1 MTRVRK
7 NRKNQSRKL
16 KQVQPQQGGG
26 TPSEIREAL
35 WTVRDHYL
43 DYSKLTT
50 GDLPDYTNLID
61 MSRAQTD
68 FGLPQVA
75 AFLKVYSE
83 FSVNYTIVKNAW
95 LVNHINLPA
104 QDAAIEEIKLQIN
117 KLYADCEAQKQATY
131 LAAISLNQYISA
143 NSAAWMGMNDD
154 SRNWYANFYTV
165 SKTLIPDDTYNQW
178 KSSASKIY
186 PTNTPTDAAIDAATV
201 AVSGVPTPMPIKY
214 YVDSYLLGYNG
225 AAKFVINRVTAY
237 NAFLKYVETTPIAT
251 YLAAINATVTAAKLL
266 VTQSKAVAFQV
277 EIELYKWLR
286 ALMGVVV
293 FPEYNNK
300 TVLFMSAPMNNFV
313 YIDLETYMIYL
324 TDFNTV
330 QKSQVMTD
338 LVKGCLEFR
347 DKLATLGTT
356 SAVITALPNN
366 SLVKALALKETI
378 TAKIASIKVTD
389 IVPPAPPPPP
399 SFTGYGKWKDAASQ
413 TASSRGQGVIIVV
426 DSTGTPVLI
435 DGQPWLIGSV
445 RRTVDT
451 GSGEVSTYF
460 FRNNGTVPEYFT
472 LLSG

>member
-1 MTRVRK
+1 MTRIRK
-7 NRKNQSRKL
+7 NRKNQSKKL
-16 KQVQPQQGGG
+16 KQIQPQQGGG

-35 WTVRDHYL
+35 WTVRDRYL

-50 GDLPDYTNLID
+50 GDFPDYTNLID

-95 LVNHINLPA
+95 LVNHIHLPT
-104 QDAAIEEIKLQIN
+104 QDAAIDEIKLQIN
-117 KLYADCEAQKQATY
+117 KLYADCESQKQATY
-131 LAAISLNQYISA
+131 LAASSLNAYITG
-143 NSAAWMGMNDD
+143 NSATWLGMSDD
-154 SRNWYANFYTV
+154 WRNWYANFYTV
-165 SKTLIPDDTYNQW
+165 SKTLIPDSTYNQW
-178 KSSASKIY
+178 KSSGSSAY
-186 PTNTPTDAAIDAATV
+186 PTNTPTDAAIDSATIMINGI
-201 AVSGVPTPMPIKY
+201 ATPMPIKY
-214 YVDSYLLGYNG
+214 YVDSYLLGYTG
-225 AAKFVINRVTAY
+225 AARFVVSRVTAY
-237 NAFLKYVETTPIAT
+237 NTFLKYVETTPVAAI
-251 YLAAINATVTAAKLL
+251 LAAINANTAAAKLL
-266 VTQSKAVAFQV
+266 VIQSNAVAVQV
-277 EIELYKWLR
+277 EIELYKWQK

-300 TVLFMSAPMNNFV
+300 TVLFMSAPMNNFI
-313 YIDLETYMIYL
+313 YMDLDTYMIYF

-330 QKSQVMTD
+330 QKSQVMID

-347 DKLATLGTT
+347 DKLASLGTT
-356 SAVITALPNN
+356 AAVITALPNN
-366 SLVKALALKETI
+366 SLVKALALKGTI

-413 TASSRGQGVIIVV
+413 AASSRGQGVIIVV
-426 DSTGTPVLI
+426 NSTGTPVLI

-445 RRTVDT
+445 WRTVNT
-451 GSGEVSTYF
+451 GSGAVSTYF
-460 FRNNGTVPEYFT
+460 IRNNGTVPEYFT

>member
-1 MTRVRK
+1 MSRIRK

-75 AFLKVYSE
+75 AFLDTLSQ
-83 FSVNYTIVKNAW
+83 FNANYTIVKNAW
-95 LVNHINLPA
+95 LVNHINLPT
-104 QDAAIEEIKLQIN
+104 QDAAIDALKLQLD
-117 KLYADCEAQKQATY
+117 KLYADCQAKKQATY
-131 LAAISLNQYISA
+131 LAASSLNAYITK
-143 NSAAWMGMNDD
+143 NSATWLGMSDAWT
-154 SRNWYANFYTV
+154 NWYANFYTV

-178 KSSASKIY
+178 KSSGSSAY
-186 PTNTPTDAAIDAATV
+186 PTNTPTDAAIDVATI
-201 AVSGVPTPMPIKY
+201 AMSGIPTPMPIKY

-237 NAFLKYVETTPIAT
+237 NTFLKYVETTPVAT
-251 YLAAINATVTAAKLL
+251 NLAAINADTAAAKLL
-266 VTQSKAVAFQV
+266 VTQSKAVAVQV
-277 EIELYKWLR
+277 EIELYKWQK

-300 TVLFMSAPMNNFV
+300 TVLFMSAPMTNFI
-313 YIDLETYMIYL
+313 YMDLDTYMIYL

-347 DKLATLGTT
+347 DKLASLGTT
-356 SAVITALPNN
+356 AAVITALPNN
-366 SLVKALALKETI
+366 CLVKALALKETI
-378 TAKIASIKVTD
+378 TANIASIKVTD
-389 IVPPAPPPPP
+389 IVPLPPPPP
-399 SFTGYGKWKDAASQ
+399 PAFTGYGKWKDADSQ
-413 TASSRGQGVIIVV
+413 AAVSNGKGVIIVV
-426 DSTGTPVLI
+426 DSSGNNVLLNGEIWYINNIRTTMFNGAPRIYFITG
-435 DGQPWLIGSV
+435 
-445 RRTVDT
+445 
-451 GSGEVSTYF
+451 
-460 FRNNGTVPEYFT
+460 NGTTNNTVTILP
-472 LLSG
+472 